1 MKRLCNNMRTRRT
14 RSGFTLLELMA
25 AIFISILIIGALYA
39 IFSRVQEVFRIGHNQ
54 TRVLERGRAIMEVIT
69 RDLERM
75 HAAINPENGAMLL
88 GPSFENLSARDF
100 GVPGWVSGA
109 SYAAGQVVYDKM
121 SREYYAC
128 LMDHVATADNAPG
141 GAAWQ
146 RVPPENYRIGV
157 EAGAYEG
164 SVFTSG
170 DFRFLGK
177 DRHWHAVGYG
187 LYSPEAP
194 NYPNQ
199 LVGSLYRFHKSDELM
214 GIDQIIRNHNLNS
227 NAGDYQKIA
236 DGVVHLRLRAVSAE
250 DPARALW
257 HEPVFSGAHVPLYVE
272 VELGLLEDGLVRE
285 MEAAA
290 EQHMPGTQDGILAQ
304 HNVLKENLQRI
315 HMFRQIVPIRNSR
328 HFGYGPSKA
337 AVSDISVFRRR
348 GINTQVEGKGDRF
361 VFIIDS
367 SGSMGGEKYTMV
379 KQALMKTL
387 DNLDTSKSFYIY
399 FYDHRTEK
407 MGDADMLPA
416 NQGNKDRI
424 KAWVNDFALMG
435 GSTDPAGALQDVFST
450 KNPSTIWLLTDGHF
464 NGFDAN
470 GVIDY
475 VNLIRQMNPGSKVRI
490 NTIGIGRSMGAVDS
504 RLAVIAQEN
513 DGTYTF
519 YDASH

>member
-1 MKRLCNNMRTRRT
+1 
-14 RSGFTLLELMA
+14 
-25 AIFISILIIGALYA
+25 
-39 IFSRVQEVFRIGHNQ
+39 
-54 TRVLERGRAIMEVIT
+54 
-69 RDLERM
+69 
-75 HAAINPENGAMLL
+75 
-88 GPSFENLSARDF
+88 
-100 GVPGWVSGA
+100 
-109 SYAAGQVVYDKM
+109 
-121 SREYYAC
+121 
-128 LMDHVATADNAPG
+128 
-141 GAAWQ
+141 
-146 RVPPENYRIGV
+146 
-157 EAGAYEG
+157 
-164 SVFTSG
+164 
-170 DFRFLGK
+170 
-177 DRHWHAVGYG
+177 
-187 LYSPEAP
+187 
-194 NYPNQ
+194 
-199 LVGSLYRFHKSDELM
+199 
-214 GIDQIIRNHNLNS
+214 
-227 NAGDYQKIA
+227 
-236 DGVVHLRLRAVSAE
+236 
-250 DPARALW
+250 
-257 HEPVFSGAHVPLYVE
+257 
-272 VELGLLEDGLVRE
+272 
-285 MEAAA
+285 
-290 EQHMPGTQDGILAQ
+290 
-304 HNVLKENLQRI
+304 
-315 HMFRQIVPIRNSR
+315 
-328 HFGYGPSKA
+328 
-337 AVSDISVFRRR
+337 
-348 GINTQVEGKGDRF
+348 
-361 VFIIDS
+361 IDS